1 MYKVEEKNDQKK
13 RPKKN
18 VEKTREEKKKTENKD
33 RKKETCKKLLRA
45 RRWRKNFRDMM
56 ENALGGTE
64 R

>member
-1 MYKVEEKNDQKK
+1 MTKK
-13 RPKKN
+13 KKKKIKTKKN